1 MARPAHQARRSLAAA
16 ARGLLTIALA
26 IPLAAG
32 CGREADPQ
40 QVSFTV
46 KKADLVFARSF
57 YGELVARKSIAIHT
71 PELTGIYQLTVASLE
86 PDGTTVKKGDVVLT
100 FATGLIQGELTDQ
113 EAQLGMAQAEM
124 RRLISDLARERIE
137 LTLAVKR
144 ARLDVKRA
152 KLNVIAGVNLISKV
166 ELDKAKIGLSQ
177 AKLALKLAK
186 KALGTFAKK
195 RASALEV
202 LRLKVSA
209 LEEKVK
215 EKRQQIAA
223 AKVRSPADG
232 VLYAPYTRL
241 NWVRGKA
248 APGSVTRPGD
258 KILEIPDLSAFDVAL
273 YVRQR
278 DAPLLSLGDEAVV
291 VPTMLSDQPIKAKVV
306 SKESFAATRNERL
319 GTRESQGNL
328 KEVKV
333 LLRLERSFPQL
344 RPGGTVRAD
353 VRSVI
358 AKDVALVPLL
368 ALEESEGGH
377 RARLASGET
386 VRVTVGKVS
395 STHAEVRKGLSV
407 GDRVLLPRRAVA
419 KGGAEGKRGDASTR
433 GGGKRGRGA
442 KTKKSGGRR
451 RGAPVGRGRR

>member
-1 MARPAHQARRSLAAA
+1 MDRGSSRRAVGALALALAVSSLAS
-16 ARGLLTIALA
+16 
-26 IPLAAG
+26 AG
-32 CGREADPQ
+32 CGPEDNRRAI
-40 QVSFTV
+40 SFEV
-46 KKADLVFARSF
+46 KRGDLVFARSF

-71 PELTGIYQLTVASLE
+71 PELTGIYQLTVEALK
-86 PDGTTVKKGDVVLT
+86 PDGTKVSKGDEVLT
-100 FATGLIQGELTDQ
+100 FATGVIQGELTDQ
-113 EAQLGMAQAEM
+113 EAQLGVAQAEM

-144 ARLDVKRA
+144 ARLDVERA

-177 AKLALKLAK
+177 AELALKLAK
-186 KALGTFAKK
+186 KALKTFAKK

-202 LRLKVSA
+202 QRLKVSA
-209 LEEKVK
+209 IEEKVK

-223 AKVRSPADG
+223 AQVRSPADG

-278 DAPLLSLGDEAVV
+278 DATLLSVGDEAVV
-291 VPTMLSDQPIKAKVV
+291 VPTVLPDQPIKAKVV

-333 LLRLERSFPQL
+333 LLRLARNFPEL

-358 AKDVALVPLL
+358 VKQVPLVPLL
-368 ALEESEGGH
+368 ALEEGKGGY
-377 RARLASGET
+377 RARLASGKT
-386 VRVTVGKVS
+386 VKVTLGKVS
-395 STHAEVRKGLSV
+395 STHAEVKKGLAV
-407 GDRVLLPRRAVA
+407 GDRVLLPERASRA
-419 KGGAEGKRGDASTR
+419 QASGGKKGKRGKRGAKRGGRQGDKKRGGKRRGGSR
-433 GGGKRGRGA
+433 GGGR
-442 KTKKSGGRR
+442 
-451 RGAPVGRGRR
+451 